1 MILFH
6 LNDGHCVGVGPDVVV
21 GAAEAVLD
29 VVPGHG
35 EGRLRVVPR
44 ADGQLFQLVLG
55 NLKPNR
61 TLIKS
66 YFRGDNC
73 SPTPLRASFKRNNG
87 SAEKIHSS

>member
-61 TLIKS
+61 TLK
-66 YFRGDNC
+66 YFFRGNHC
-73 SPTPLRASFKRNNG
+73 PL
-87 SAEKIHSS
+87 